1 MVLVVLYFG
10 RPVLLPIA
18 LSVLLAFILTP
29 LVVML
34 EKWQLGRVP
43 SVLLA
48 SFLAFAM
55 IGLSAW
61 ALVSQLHGLA
71 SELPDHQREIQ
82 QKISSLSIGK
92 NSTFSRLS
100 QMFDDVLGNHI
111 NEEVVSAEGELGL
124 ESTRPIVQPPVVVL
138 KDETSQLAKAI
149 EIVHP
154 IIEPLASTAMVVVL
168 VIFLLICREDVR
180 FRMISL
186 MGDSALTGT
195 TRLMTDTAQRVSSYL
210 LNLLLVNAGFGIVFG
225 IGLFLLGVPY
235 AALWGF
241 FTLCFRFIPFLG
253 SPASVLFPLLISF
266 ATSDGWSQLIYVAV
280 FFIVIE
286 LLTANVIEPIV
297 FGKSTGLT
305 PIALLVAALFW
316 AWLWGPIGLLL
327 STPLT
332 VCLVVL
338 GQHLPTL
345 RSLKVLL
352 AEQPVLDARLQY
364 FQRLLAG
371 DSLEAKKVFDAHAK
385 EFGRDRAFDE
395 VVIPALKVARRER
408 ETGIITSDEQ
418 RFIWDSARTSV
429 HQVFET
435 THARAT
441 AGLVCGY
448 PVHDPAEEIV
458 LAMLAESLASVADMK
473 LLTTKHLP
481 SRAVAEMVELQPKFV
496 VLALLPPGGLPQTS
510 YMCKQLK
517 QKCPESKIIVLSC
530 GKPKKYDELL
540 VKFRTYGASYLT
552 TSIEQTK
559 RQILGGMDDASKG
572 TALVTSSANQLLI
585 VSDKS
590 LTSVSEQRHHA

>member
-29 LVVML
+29 LVVLL
-34 EKWQLGRVP
+34 ERWRLGRVP

-48 SFLAFAM
+48 SFFAFAL
-55 IGLSAW
+55 IGLSSW
-61 ALVSQLHGLA
+61 GLLSQLHGLA
-71 SELPDHQREIQ
+71 AELPNHQREIKN
-82 QKISSLSIGK
+82 KINSLSVGE

-100 QMFDDVLGNHI
+100 QMFDELLGKGA
-111 NEEVVSAEGELGL
+111 NEEVAL
-124 ESTRPIVQPPVVVL
+124 ENADTDLQSTRPIAQPPIVIL
-138 KDETSQLAKAI
+138 KEEKSQFARAI
-149 EIVHP
+149 EMLHP
-154 IIEPLASTAMVVVL
+154 VLEPLASAAMVVVL
-168 VIFLLICREDVR
+168 VMFLLICREDVR

-210 LNLLLVNAGFGIVFG
+210 LNLLLVNAGFGVVFG
-225 IGLFLLGVPY
+225 LGLALFGVPY

-241 FTLCFRFIPFLG
+241 LTLCFRFIPFLG
-253 SPASVLFPLLISF
+253 SPASVLLPLLISF
-266 ATSDGWSQLIYVAV
+266 ATSNGWSQLIYVAI
-280 FFIVIE
+280 FFVVIE
-286 LLTANVIEPIV
+286 LLTANVIEPVV

-305 PIALLVAALFW
+305 PIALLIAALFW

-338 GQHLPTL
+338 GQHLPNL

-371 DSLEAKKVFDAHAK
+371 DRLEANKVFDEYTK
-385 EFGRDRAFDE
+385 EFGQDRAFDE
-395 VVIPALKVARRER
+395 VVIPALKVAGRER
-408 ETGIITSDEQ
+408 DNGIITADEQ
-418 RFIWDSARTSV
+418 RFIWDAARTSV
-429 HQVFET
+429 HRSSET
-435 THARAT
+435 AT
-441 AGLVCGY
+441 ARTTASIVCGY

-458 LAMLAESLASVADMK
+458 LAMLAESLAPITEMK

-481 SRAVAEMVELQPKFV
+481 NRAIEEIVDQQPAFV
-496 VLALLPPGGLPQTS
+496 VLAMLPPGGLPQTS

-517 QKCPESKIIVLSC
+517 MKCPNSKIIVLSC

-540 VKFRTYGASYLT
+540 VKLRTSGASYLT

-559 RQILGGMDDASKG
+559 RQIVGAIDDPTKVDAVNGS
-572 TALVTSSANQLLI
+572 AIVTSQANPFLVRAD
-585 VSDKS
+585 VSPTS
-590 LTSVSEQRHHA
+590 L